1 MCEPITATITRV
13 ITKGYAECALWEN
26 GAPGKRHCI
35 IEDSFGSRRGAVVEL
50 ASSSPR
56 EEPLARLAY
65 LGGPRLLR
73 HGLPGSGGA
82 GSIAD
87 RLTSGGVLALLT
99 FVMAWLMNRRAR
111 MRRIMEYR
119 VTRVSLRRLRTC
131 GSPGALLIPGHGGL
145 ILVIYMTENQKEE
158 CPP

>member
-65 LGGPRLLR
+65 LAVPVFFAMAACSAGPAV
-73 HGLPGSGGA
+73 LPTG
-82 GSIAD
+82 
-87 RLTSGGVLALLT
+87 
-99 FVMAWLMNRRAR
+99 
-111 MRRIMEYR
+111 
-119 VTRVSLRRLRTC
+119 
-131 GSPGALLIPGHGGL
+131 
-145 ILVIYMTENQKEE
+145 
-158 CPP
+158 

>member
-1 MCEPITATITRV
+1 MCEPITATIIRV

-26 GAPGKRHCI
+26 GAPEKRHCI

-50 ASSSPR
+50 ASASPR

-65 LGGPRLLR
+65 LAVPVFFAMGCLL
-73 HGLPGSGGA
+73 GGA
-82 GSIAD
+82 GGIAD
-87 RLTSGGVLALLT
+87 RLTAGGVLALLT

-119 VTRVSLRRLRTC
+119 VTRVLAPASDMR
-131 GSPGALLIPGHGGL
+131 
-145 ILVIYMTENQKEE
+145 
-158 CPP
+158 